1 LNIKKVLIC
10 TVILFLNAVP
20 ARSQII
26 GTLQADRLNLLNTY
40 ESGARPASLGGAFTA
55 ISDDAFALL
64 YNPAGLTQIKK
75 KELSFGI
82 HYAANDLSTNYLG
95 YNSLIPNS
103 STGISHLT
111 TVYPLPTY
119 RGSLV
124 LGFGIFRVGDSN
136 LEYFKSAYLD
146 DLSGTV
152 RNRLNQT
159 GTIYQYRFGAGID
172 VSPRV
177 AVGANLIVW
186 DESLQFI
193 EEISYEG
200 TGDSTYVFG
209 DDVSAGLDGLSLEMG
224 FLFKLSRQLRAGLK
238 ISSPV
243 WLSYEGDGIEYYDG
257 SYPGGGAWT
266 TDPYYYDIKDEY
278 TLPMKFRGGI
288 SYQLKNLLIS
298 ADAEYCDYTQTKYNG
313 LKLCNDINP
322 GKPVLKETVDF
333 NMGAELTL
341 PFYPVKLRAG
351 YSYVPSRFVGFE
363 EMAYIVETPETWG
376 INSEWYPFGITKKRE
391 FYSLG
396 IGGLIDQVLKV
407 DLNIAVGSFERESDY
422 LSEKI
427 ETTRISFSTAYRF

>member
-1 LNIKKVLIC
+1 M
-10 TVILFLNAVP
+10 LFINTAP

-55 ISDDAFALL
+55 ISDDAFALI

-82 HYAANDLSTNYLG
+82 HYAANDRSNNYLG

-103 STGISHLT
+103 STGISHLA
-111 TVYPLPTY
+111 TVHPFPTY

-136 LEYFKSAYLD
+136 LEYSKSAYLS
-146 DLSGTV
+146 DLLGTI
-152 RNRLNQT
+152 RNTLNQT

-172 VSPRV
+172 ISPKV
-177 AVGANLIVW
+177 AIGANLIVW

-200 TGDSTYVFG
+200 TGDSTYIFS
-209 DDVSAGLDGLSLEMG
+209 DDVSAGLDGLSMEIG
-224 FLFKLSRQLRAGLK
+224 FLFRLSRQLRAGLK

-257 SYPGGGAWT
+257 SFIDPAEGTWT
-266 TDPYYYDIKDEY
+266 TDPYYYYIKDEY

-313 LKLCNDINP
+313 LNLYNEINP

-341 PFYPVKLRAG
+341 PFYPIKLRAG
-351 YSYVPSRFVGFE
+351 YSYIPSRFVGLE
-363 EMAYIVETPETWG
+363 EIAYVEETLETMG
-376 INSEWYPFGITKKRE
+376 IYSEWYPFGITKKRE
-391 FYSLG
+391 FYSFG

-407 DLNIAVGSFERESDY
+407 DLNIIVGNFERESVH
-422 LSEKI
+422 LSEST